1 MKRSAKTFKVEFLK
15 SAPEPL
21 SEDTLYISIEYS
33 MALHLCPCGCK
44 TEITTKISP
53 KRWRLIYDGET
64 VSLYPSIGN
73 WNLPCR
79 SHYWISKNK
88 IEWAGDW
95 PDWKIKRVQQ
105 KKMKDL
111 GKMSDDEKISEV

>member
-1 MKRSAKTFKVEFLK
+1 MKRSAKTFKVEFVK

-21 SEDTLYISIEYS
+21 DDDTLYISIEYS
-33 MALHLCPCGCK
+33 MVLHLCPCGCK
-44 TEITTKISP
+44 AEITTKISP

-73 WNLPCR
+73 WNLSCR

-88 IEWAGDW
+88 IKWAEDW
-95 PDWKIKRVQQ
+95 PDWKIKRVQ
-105 KKMKDL
+105 KNKMNDL
-111 GKMSDDEKISEV
+111 NKMSGNNKM